1 MRQERTGRGARQA
14 VLIALAVWLAGA
26 GELAGQAAK
35 DTARQPFLAS
45 ARPELKRLI
54 KEHRGVVG
62 LSVMDPNTGDMY
74 AVNGD
79 ESFPS
84 ASVVKLAVM
93 VDVYARVVEGQ
104 LRLNDPLTVLAIDR
118 TGGSGVLQFMDAP
131 LEITVWDAVFLM
143 ITLSD
148 NTATNLLLAKL
159 PPHAVT
165 ERMQKL
171 GLPRTRI
178 FVRVNADPEDS
189 FAPDSAKA
197 YGLGM
202 TTPNEIASL
211 LTMLYRRELVSPEAS
226 DAMMAVL
233 RHQFYKEGL
242 PRHLPPGVEVAHKTG
257 SLAAARND
265 CGIVYAPVRPFVV
278 CVLTKANEDRR
289 WTRDNAAER
298 LIGNITR
305 VVYETLNPPAAAT
318 NGPD

>member
-1 MRQERTGRGARQA
+1 MNQRRVGAGVCRGIQA
-14 VLIALAVWLAGA
+14 ALVLWLAGA
-26 GELAGQAAK
+26 SGLAGQA
-35 DTARQPFLAS
+35 DTAHGPFLGTV
-45 ARPELKRLI
+45 RPELKRLI
-54 KEHRGVVG
+54 TDHRGVVG

-74 AVNGD
+74 SVNGD

-84 ASVVKLAVM
+84 ASIVKLAVM

-104 LRLNDPLTVLAIDR
+104 LRLNDPLTFLAIDR

-131 LEITVWDAVFLM
+131 LQITVWDAVFLM

-165 ERMQKL
+165 ERMHKL

-178 FVRVNADPEDS
+178 FVRVNADPDDS
-189 FAPDSAKA
+189 FAPDSARA

-265 CGIVYAPVRPFVV
+265 CGVVYGPVRPFVI
-278 CVLTKANEDRR
+278 CVLTKDNEDRR

-298 LIGNITR
+298 LIGNVTR
-305 VVYETLNPPAAAT
+305 VVYDALNPPATTT